1 MTRALK
7 TLADA
12 RTQTPSPASSTSGP
26 MISNMIAVRWS
37 TLAIMVVVLSSF
49 CAATTCPAFAAD
61 VSTRGMSGYYRGDY
75 ARTVRE
81 LVPAARRGNARA
93 QGQLGFMY
101 ENGFGVPQNYAVAA
115 DLYHSAAEQGDPF
128 AQSRLGL
135 SYDKGHGVPKDM
147 ILSYKWLDLAAAR
160 ASRRERD
167 FYRRLRDA
175 VASKMTLAQ
184 IVEGQRL
191 ALYWASPGW

>member
-1 MTRALK
+1 MTRPFK
-7 TLADA
+7 EFADA
-12 RTQTPSPASSTSGP
+12 RTQTPSPASSTNGP
-26 MISNMIAVRWS
+26 MILNMVAVRWT
-37 TLAIMVVVLSSF
+37 TLAIMVVVLSF
-49 CAATTCPAFAAD
+49 CAETICPAFAD
-61 VSTRGMSGYYRGDY
+61 GSTRWMSDYYRGDY
-75 ARTVRE
+75 VRTVRE
-81 LVPAARRGNARA
+81 LAPAARRGNARA

-101 ENGFGVPQNYAVAA
+101 ENGFGVPQNYAAAA
-115 DLYHSAAEQGDPF
+115 DLYQSAAEQGDPF

-135 SYDKGHGVPKDM
+135 NYDRGHGVPKDM

-191 ALYWASPGW
+191 ALFWASGGW